1 MESIHGH
8 DVIDM
13 IQSAGQPFTR
23 EELVTAIG
31 EKFGTNARFHTCS
44 AEGMT
49 ADGLVDF
56 LVAKGK
62 FFAGSEHLAIDPAK
76 VCQH

>member
-13 IQSAGQPFTR
+13 IQRAGRSFSR
-23 EELVTAIG
+23 AELVTAIAAEYG
-31 EKFGTNARFHTCS
+31 ADAQFHTCS

-49 ADGLVDF
+49 ADALVEF
-56 LVAKGK
+56 LSARGK
-62 FFAGSEHLAIDPAK
+62 FSGTDSALAIDPTK
-76 VCQH
+76 ICQH